1 MGLSGLQPTY
11 SFLAS
16 EGTQHH
22 DDEHIIE
29 TGSGNHNGIVVK
41 LYIAI
46 AIYFA
51 KCNLH

>member
-1 MGLSGLQPTY
+1 MGLSGLQPTH
-11 SFLAS
+11 SFLAT

-22 DDEHIIE
+22 DEHIIE
-29 TGSGNHNGIVVK
+29 TGNGNHNGIVVK